1 MKFLRVLVF
10 VCLLSSLAFAQSGA
24 GVPTATPDWC
34 KKIPRPEYAH
44 LKRVPSPDPW
54 FEVYEIRPQI
64 FALYEPHQAEEVIS
78 YLILGT
84 QRAVPFDTGLGIG
97 DIERVVDSLTKLPIL
112 VVNSHTH
119 NDHTSGNWQ
128 FAHIAGMDTD
138 FTRHNAQGSRADAQS
153 ELDPENLCGPLPATF
168 DAKAY
173 ATKPWTITETIH
185 VGSKLDLGGR
195 TLEVLATPGHTP
207 DAIALLDRAHG
218 LLFTGDSCYPG
229 PIYLYRPET
238 DVAAY
243 EHSMVRLAALA
254 PRLKLLLPSHNVP
267 EADPQ
272 VLPKVVAAFRQV
284 RAGKKVPVV
293 VGPNYEYKF
302 ESFSFLMSKR
312 F

>member
-1 MKFLRVLVF
+1 MKFLAFL
-10 VCLLSSLAFAQSGA
+10 CALLFSSIAFAQSGA

-44 LKRVPSPDPW
+44 LKRVASPDPW

-64 FALYEPHQAEEVIS
+64 FAIYEPRQAEEVIS
-78 YLILGT
+78 YLIVGT
-84 QRAVPFDTGLGIG
+84 ERAVLFDTGLGIG
-97 DIERVVDSLTKLPIL
+97 DIQRVVDSLTKLPIL

-128 FAHIAGMDTD
+128 FTHIAGMDTD

-153 ELDPENLCGPLPATF
+153 ELDPGNLCGPLPANF
-168 DAKAY
+168 DPKAY
-173 ATKPWTITETIH
+173 ATKPWTITEQIH
-185 VGSKLDLGGR
+185 DGSQLDLGGR
-195 TLEVLATPGHTP
+195 TLEVIATPGHTP

-218 LLFTGDSCYPG
+218 LLFTGDSYYPG
-229 PIYLYRPET
+229 PIYLYRSET

-243 EHSMVRLAALA
+243 EHSMTRLASLA
-254 PRLKLLLPSHNVP
+254 PQLKLLLPSHNVP

-272 VLPKVVAAFRQV
+272 VLPKVVAAFQQV
-284 RAGKKVPVV
+284 RAGKKTPVA

-302 ESFSFLMSKR
+302 EGFSFLMGRK